1 MILPARNDSLV
12 VQATSEGFYYGLVAA
27 GVKLMLF
34 RGGLLHSKIITVD
47 DSMAMLG
54 SANMD
59 RRSFELNY
67 EMNMLFMGG
76 DLTRAIEQRQQSYI
90 ARAHAVDLAEIRG
103 WSLWRRLRNNL
114 LALAAPI
121 L

>member
-1 MILPARNDSLV
+1 MAIPLIS
-12 VQATSEGFYYGLVAA
+12 Q
-27 GVKLMLF
+27 
-34 RGGLLHSKIITVD
+34 
-47 DSMAMLG
+47 MAMIG

-67 EMNMLFMGG
+67 EMNMLFLDARLVG
-76 DLTRAIEQRQQSYI
+76 DLDDRQASYV
-90 ARAHAVDLAEIRG
+90 ARSESISIGEIRN
-103 WSLWRRLRNNL
+103 WSIRRRLRNNL

>member
-1 MILPARNDSLV
+1 
-12 VQATSEGFYYGLVAA
+12 
-27 GVKLMLF
+27 
-34 RGGLLHSKIITVD
+34 
-47 DSMAMLG
+47 MLG

-67 EMNMLFMGG
+67 EMNMLFLGD
-76 DLTRAIEQRQQSYI
+76 DLTEALDQRQQTYI
-90 ARAHAVDLAEIRG
+90 DRARPIELDELRG

>member
-1 MILPARNDSLV
+1 
-12 VQATSEGFYYGLVAA
+12 
-27 GVKLMLF
+27 
-34 RGGLLHSKIITVD
+34 
-47 DSMAMLG
+47 MLG

-67 EMNMLFMGG
+67 EMNMLFLGG
-76 DLTRAIEQRQQSYI
+76 DVTERLDERQQGYI
-90 ARAHAVDLAEIRG
+90 DRARPIHLDEIRG
-103 WSLWRRLRNNL
+103 WSIRRRLRNNL

>member
-1 MILPARNDSLV
+1 MCIRD
-12 VQATSEGFYYGLVAA
+12 
-27 GVKLMLF
+27 
-34 RGGLLHSKIITVD
+34 
-47 DSMAMLG
+47 

-59 RRSFELNY
+59 RRSFQLNY
-67 EMNMLFMGG
+67 EMNMLLVGA
-76 DLTRAIEQRQQSYI
+76 DVTAVLDERQHSYI
-90 ARAHAVDLAEIRG
+90 ERASPITLDEIRA